1 MRRAQGCKK
10 VGEERSPKMDPE
22 KGERGQGGWVVGSN
36 QYFSFLFPFSTT
48 VPGMMMRKV
57 F

>member
-22 KGERGQGGWVVGSN
+22 KGGEGMGGTN

>member
-22 KGERGQGGWVVGSN
+22 KGGEGGRVVGWLGQTN
-36 QYFSFLFPFSTT
+36 IFHFYFRFQPQCL
-48 VPGMMMRKV
+48 G
-57 F
+57 

>member
-22 KGERGQGGWVVGSN
+22 KGERGQGGWMGGSN

-48 VPGMMMRKV
+48 VPGMMMRKE

>member
-22 KGERGQGGWVVGSN
+22 KGGRGAGWLGGSN